1 MTFRLCFF
9 AICDGVRFALKLRHT
24 MACRIDRVVEED
36 LSVLYVSGRIEA
48 ADLDVLR
55 AALGPDSG
63 AIAIDLK
70 DVDLIDGDAVRF
82 LAIIEADGAALRN
95 CPAFIREW
103 VSRERAQM
111 RQDRR
116 KREDEQGE
124 HGDEG

>member
-1 MTFRLCFF
+1 
-9 AICDGVRFALKLRHT
+9 

-48 ADLDVLR
+48 EDLDVLR

-63 AIAIDLK
+63 ACAIDLK

>member
-1 MTFRLCFF
+1 MPF
-9 AICDGVRFALKLRHT
+9 KLRRT
-24 MACRIDRVVEED
+24 MACRIDRVVEEG

-48 ADLDVLR
+48 EDLDLLR

-63 AIAIDLK
+63 AFAIDLK

-82 LAIIEADGAALRN
+82 LAIIEAGGAALRN

-111 RQDRR
+111 RSNQP
-116 KREDEQGE
+116 EE
-124 HGDEG
+124 